1 MCSSDLT
8 TTTAMSTATETSSV
22 PMPSSTTAPEFTAFS
37 RVISIP
43 LIQSSLEAVSQALAA
58 NAYTKSPYST
68 AKGLSTSA
76 YKYTEP
82 IQIRLAPY
90 ITSVDGYANKAVDVV
105 ESRYPYAFTA
115 KPEEVAELVRERRAN
130 ASKAI
135 DEKVRQPAFHVAQG
149 IDQQFTPLLNYV
161 EGAYTRISPVS
172 QPSSPTQSKYQYQ
185 RALALSKSI
194 KDQLYGYS
202 NEQIKQIQA
211 HSVLVQK
218 ATETSHSISVLA
230 SSSIT
235 NAQTRIHALS
245 DNMLTELQKLQA
257 SSTGLAASLQNSA
270 TSTLHNSTT
279 QLQTQIPPQVQE
291 IYNEFSQRLTTT
303 ITDLRTIVSDKDLPL
318 PEKVGR
324 VGAEVREQVTPL
336 LENLK
341 ATVAELIARGRAVVP
356 GSPSS
361 PPPTVNGINGHAQ

>member
-1 MCSSDLT
+1 
-8 TTTAMSTATETSSV
+8 
-22 PMPSSTTAPEFTAFS
+22 MPSSTTTPEFTAFS

-43 LIQSSLEAVSQALAA
+43 LIQSSLEAVSQTLAT

-82 IQIRLAPY
+82 IQVRLAPY
-90 ITSVDGYANKAVDVV
+90 IASVDGYANKAVDVV

-115 KPEEVAELVRERRAN
+115 KPGEVAELVRERRAS

-161 EGAYTRISPVS
+161 EGAYTRISPES
-172 QPSSPTQSKYQYQ
+172 QPSSPTESKYQYQ

-211 HSVLVQK
+211 HSILIQK

-235 NAQTRIHALS
+235 NAQTRIHTLS
-245 DNMLTELQKLQA
+245 DNMLAELQKLQA
-257 SSTGLAASLQNSA
+257 SSTALAASLQNSA

-279 QLQTQIPPQVQE
+279 QLQTQIPPHVQE
-291 IYNEFSQRLTTT
+291 LYNGFSQRLTTT
-303 ITDLRTIVSDKDLPL
+303 ITDLRTIVSAKDMPL

-324 VGAEVREQVTPL
+324 VGAEVREQVSPL
-336 LENLK
+336 LDNLK
-341 ATVAELIARGRAVVP
+341 ATVTELLARGRAAVP

-361 PPPTVNGINGHAQ
+361 PPTVNGINGHAQ